1 MNVFCILT
9 RVVEHEQGLRTGVR
23 DVVGRWTLSR
33 IYTETLEKELF
44 LHRYGR
50 AHILCLTVRLSS
62 SWDNVM
68 DLNACTM
75 IALRIDA
82 QHAMEISLLR
92 TQVFIALGQWHLE
105 AMRLRPLQCFM

>member
-33 IYTETLEKELF
+33 IYTETLENELF
-44 LHRYGR
+44 LRRYGQ
-50 AHILCLTVRLSS
+50 AHILCLTVQLSS
-62 SWDNVM
+62 SWDSAM

-75 IALRIDA
+75 TALRIVA
-82 QHAMEISLLR
+82 QHAMVISLLR
-92 TQVFIALGQWHLE
+92 TRVFIVLGQWHSE
-105 AMRLRPLQCFM
+105 AMRLRPLQYFM